1 MKKPLIIAHRG
12 ASGWAPENTMKA
24 FEKAL
29 EMESDG
35 IELDVHM
42 SKDGHLIVC
51 HDERVDRT
59 TNGSGFIKDL
69 TLAEIKAL
77 DAGSWFGEDF
87 SEEKIPTLEEVFSLI
102 EGKGII
108 INIEL
113 KSGPI
118 FYDGIEKKVIELLKK
133 YNLQEKAI
141 ISSFNHYSLVES
153 KKIDKSIKTAV
164 LYMEGLVD
172 PWKYAQYIEADGLH
186 PLFYNIVPQVV
197 EGCIK
202 NNMFVIPFT
211 VNEEE
216 HLKKFLQ
223 SGITGIIT
231 NYPDRARKILDTL
244 K

>member
-1 MKKPLIIAHRG
+1 LKKPLIIAHRG
-12 ASGWAPENTMKA
+12 ASGYIPENTMKA

-29 EMESDG
+29 EMKSDG

-69 TLAEIKAL
+69 SLLELKEL
-77 DAGSWFGEDF
+77 DAGSWFNEDF
-87 SEEKIPTLEEVFSLI
+87 TGEKIPTLDEVFELI
-102 EGKGII
+102 EHKDII

-118 FYDGIEKKVIELLKK
+118 IYDGIEKKVIDLLKK
-133 YNLQEKAI
+133 FNLQENAI

-172 PWKYAQYIEADGLH
+172 PWKYAQYIEADGVH

-197 EGCIK
+197 EGCLK

-211 VNEEE
+211 VNEED
-216 HLKKFLQ
+216 HLKKLLQ
-223 SGITGIIT
+223 SGITGVIT
-231 NYPDRARKILDTL
+231 NYPDRARKILDNL